1 MESNHYG
8 EMSSLESSLFAARAA
23 KVLCSAVFVS
33 GRDPDEALMNSVLAG
48 TSVLTVPEKV
58 FSEIDINHKMK
69 EVRIKLNDAPTRTAR
84 YKGDQGCVII
94 PHDGTDIFF
103 QPVKVE
109 TSLPD
114 PMTQPWPMGD
124 ILPDESLPEEIDEAK
139 LEEAVEA
146 AFISPDCC
154 TVAFIVVY
162 KGKIIA
168 ERYDLGIDKDTQLE
182 SWSMGKSITAALVGI
197 LMQQGHFGL
206 WDPAPIPKWHVK
218 GDPRSKIRVADLLR
232 MSSGLKFIGANEP
245 RELWERGVPD
255 HLYVYSGAIDVFQF
269 SINRPPEYPPN
280 TVGRYR
286 NCDPLSLGYII
297 KKTVTERGE
306 EYLTWPQKAL
316 FDRIGIRRQVL
327 ETDPYGNFIMTG
339 FDYGTPRNWARLGLL
354 YLQDGVW
361 QGERILPEGYTKF
374 VSTPAPAWEK
384 PEYGGLFRLNGTG
397 IWNLPREAFYMSGA
411 GVNRVFVVPSHDL
424 VIVRMGHS
432 RGGQTGEK
440 ALNVALA
447 KLMTALKR

>member
-33 GRDPDEALMNSVLAG
+33 GRDPDEALRNSVLAG
-48 TSVLTVPEKV
+48 TSVLTVPEEV
-58 FSEIDINHKMK
+58 FSEIDIDHKKK
-69 EVRIKLNDAPTRTAR
+69 EVHIKLNDAPTRTAR
-84 YKGDQGCVII
+84 YYGDQGCVII
-94 PHDGTDIFF
+94 PHDGIDVFF

-124 ILPDESLPEEIDEAK
+124 ILPDEPLPEEVDEAK
-139 LEEAVEA
+139 LEEVVDA

-168 ERYDLGIDKDTQLE
+168 ERYDLGVDKDTQLE

-206 WDPAPIPKWHVK
+206 WDPAPIPGWHVK

-245 RELWERGVPD
+245 RKLWERGVPD

-269 SINRPPEYPPN
+269 SISRTPEYPPN

-297 KKTVTERGE
+297 KKTVTEMGE

-432 RGGQTGEK
+432 RGGKTGEK

-447 KLMTALKR
+447 KLMTILKR

>member
-1 MESNHYG
+1 MD
-8 EMSSLESSLFAARAA
+8 SLESSLVAARSA

-33 GRDPDEALMNSVLAG
+33 NRDPEEALKNSVLHDV
-48 TSVLTVPEKV
+48 SPKLVPEV
-58 FSEIDINHKMK
+58 FSEVDVNYEKK
-69 EVRIKLNDAPTRTAR
+69 EVHIKLNKAPTRIAR
-84 YKGDQGCVII
+84 YYGDQGCVII
-94 PHDGTDIFF
+94 PHDGTDVFF

-114 PMTQPWPMGD
+114 PMTQAWPMGD
-124 ILPDESLPEEIDEAK
+124 ILPDKNFPDEIDKVK
-139 LEEAVEA
+139 LDAAVDA
-146 AFISPDCC
+146 AFSSPECF
-154 TVAFIVVY
+154 TVGVIVVY

-168 ERYDLGIDKDTQLE
+168 ERYDLGIDKNTQLE
-182 SWSMGKSITAALVGI
+182 SWSMGKSITATLIGI
-197 LMQQGHFGL
+197 LIQQGHFGL
-206 WDPAPIPKWHVK
+206 WDPAPIPRWHLK

-232 MSSGLKFIGANEP
+232 MSSGLKFVGANEP

-255 HLYVYSGAIDVFQF
+255 HSYVYSGAIDVFQF
-269 SINRPPEYPPN
+269 SISRPPEHPPN

-297 KKTVTERGE
+297 KKTVTEMGE
-306 EYLTWPQKAL
+306 EYLSWPQKAL

-327 ETDPYGNFIMTG
+327 EPDPYGNFVMTG

-354 YLQDGVW
+354 YLQEGVW
-361 QGERILPEGYTKF
+361 QGERILPEGYTEF

-397 IWNLPREAFYMSGA
+397 IWNLPREASYMSGA
-411 GVNRVFVVPSHDL
+411 GVNRVFVVPSHEL
-424 VIVRMGHS
+424 VIVRFGHR

-447 KLMTALKR
+447 KLIAAFKK